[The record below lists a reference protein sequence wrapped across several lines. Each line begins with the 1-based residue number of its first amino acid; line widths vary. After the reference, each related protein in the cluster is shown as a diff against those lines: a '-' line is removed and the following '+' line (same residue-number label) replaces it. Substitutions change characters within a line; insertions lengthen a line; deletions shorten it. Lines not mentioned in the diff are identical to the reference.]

1 MRSLLALGFALL
13 CTGAFLLVLSM
24 SASADVTGIE
34 LKQKCDAA
42 DRSTPALYCLAYMI
56 GVLDTIRGLGN
67 KGDRKIFCEPSTVTG
82 QQLLAM
88 LRKYLADHPE
98 RLHLAAS
105 SLVADMYAE
114 AFHCGA
120 PPN

>member
-1 MRSLLALGFALL
+1 MRILW
-13 CTGAFLLVLSM
+13 TGAFLLVLTM
-24 SASADVTGIE
+24 SANANVTGIT
-34 LKQKCDAA
+34 LKQNCDAPDMSA
-42 DRSTPALYCLAYMI
+42 PARYCLAYMT

-67 KGDRKIFCEPSTVTG
+67 TGDKRIFCEPATVTG

-98 RLHLAAS
+98 RLHFAAS

-114 AFHCGA
+114 TFHCD
-120 PPN
+120 PPPTR